1 MPQQLAH
8 VSYVLSDQEQVVHR
22 GADYAFISQPF
33 LEPQNLIAIAAVIAC
48 IAAVIFVSHKWSW
61 LRDRVRYFRGRAR
74 SYQDFVPW
82 VLRFSLGV
90 ALIGAG
96 SQQALISPAVQNQPT
111 WATFQLIL
119 GFLLITG
126 FLLTPTTIAAIVL
139 SLGAL
144 VFNPELLNNLE
155 IIGALL
161 ALCLL
166 GQAKPGLDDLIGMPI
181 FSASDKA
188 RSWMPFILRLSLGTS
203 LVIMAI
209 TEKLLNPHLF
219 GAVVETYNL
228 TSYLPFSTGMWVAS
242 ATLIEL
248 CLGLALLLGLHTRVV
263 SAITFLVLSLTF
275 VLFGE
280 AVYAHVTIFGALFV
294 LIVTGGG
301 QGSLDNV
308 YAKRRQNK

>member
-1 MPQQLAH
+1 
-8 VSYVLSDQEQVVHR
+8 
-22 GADYAFISQPF
+22 
-33 LEPQNLIAIAAVIAC
+33 
-48 IAAVIFVSHKWSW
+48 
-61 LRDRVRYFRGRAR
+61 
-74 SYQDFVPW
+74 
-82 VLRFSLGV
+82 
-90 ALIGAG
+90 
-96 SQQALISPAVQNQPT
+96 
-111 WATFQLIL
+111 
-119 GFLLITG
+119 
-126 FLLTPTTIAAIVL
+126 
-139 SLGAL
+139 
-144 VFNPELLNNLE
+144 
-155 IIGALL
+155 
-161 ALCLL
+161 
-166 GQAKPGLDDLIGMPI
+166 
-181 FSASDKA
+181 
-188 RSWMPFILRLSLGTS
+188 MPFILRLSLGTS

-280 AVYAHVTIFGALFV
+280 AVYAHVSIFGALFV